1 MNRDRRSVASVGAL
15 GIVRAAIVLFAL
27 SIATA
32 AAQSPATPAGTT
44 PGVKTLRVAFPVAET
59 GFDPQATSD
68 LYSDS
73 VQRAIF
79 EPPYGFD
86 YLARPYRRVP
96 RTAAAL
102 PQIDEGGRT
111 WTIRVRPGIYFA
123 DDAAFSGRKRELTA
137 ADYVYSWKRL
147 LDPRVRSPFS
157 WYLQGKVVG
166 ADPIVDAARAG
177 GRFDYDAPMEGL
189 VALDRYTLRIRLKE
203 PDYILFGYL
212 CSSPMAAVAREV
224 VERYGDGN
232 GWTMDHPVGTGA
244 FRLKSWRRGQQIV
257 LEANPNFRDERF
269 PEATDAAD
277 RARFAAV
284 RGRRLPLVDRV
295 EISIIE
301 EANPRLL
308 AFEGRALDYVNLPPE
323 LSDHALDATNALKP
337 EYAARGVALAR
348 LTQPALQ
355 YAYFNMQDPVVGGY
369 TNDRVAL
376 RRALVLAFNT
386 DELIRVVYQGQALP
400 ATQPIPPN
408 VPGHDP
414 TLNVAAAYDPAAAR
428 AVLDK
433 FGYVD
438 RNGDG
443 WRDLPDGKPLVLTMA
458 STPTTRD
465 REIDEIWQKNLKA
478 VGIRVEF
485 TKQKWP
491 DLLKMGK
498 AGQLQ
503 FWRIGWINAY
513 AEGDAFAQLLYGG
526 NIGQTNYARFELPAY
541 DALYRKSRTLPDG
554 PERNKLY
561 RQMSELVAAYNP
573 WALHVFTVEST
584 LVQPWVSGYKK
595 HAYWEHPWL
604 YIGVDSAAVATR

>member
-1 MNRDRRSVASVGAL
+1 MTRVTAKNVLRRLWRLAWFACGAIAFSVAAQN
-15 GIVRAAIVLFAL
+15 
-27 SIATA
+27 ATA
-32 AAQSPATPAGTT
+32 PAPR
-44 PGVKTLRVAFPVAET
+44 TLHVAFPVAET

-68 LYSDS
+68 LYSDH

-79 EPPYGFD
+79 DTLYGFD
-86 YLARPYRRVP
+86 YLARPYKRVP

-102 PQIDEGGRT
+102 PQIDDGGRT
-111 WTIRVRPGIYFA
+111 WTIRVRSGIYFA
-123 DDAAFSGRKRELTA
+123 DDPAFNGKRRELTA

-157 WYLQGKVVG
+157 WYLQGKVIG
-166 ADPIVDAARAG
+166 ADRVIDAARTSG
-177 GRFDYDAPMEGL
+177 KFDYDAPIEGL
-189 VALDRYTLRIRLKE
+189 AAIDRYTIRIKLNE

-224 VERYGDGN
+224 IERYGDGN

-244 FRLKSWRRGQQIV
+244 FVLKSWRRGQQIV
-257 LEANPNFRDERF
+257 LEANPSYRDERF

-277 RARFAAV
+277 RARFA
-284 RGRRLPLVDRV
+284 GLQGKKLPLVDRV
-295 EISIIE
+295 DIAIME
-301 EANPRLL
+301 EANPRML
-308 AFEGRALDYVNLPPE
+308 AFESRALDYFNLPPE
-323 LSDHALDATNALKP
+323 LSDRALDSANQLKSD
-337 EYAARGVALAR
+337 YKARGVTIER

-369 TNDRVAL
+369 TNDKVAL
-376 RRALVLAFNT
+376 RRALVMGFNNE
-386 DELIRVVYQGQALP
+386 ELVRVVYQGQALP

-408 VPGHDP
+408 VPGHDDA
-414 TLNVAAAYDPAAAR
+414 LNVAVPFDPAGAKAL
-428 AVLDK
+428 LDK
-433 FGYVD
+433 FGYID

-443 WRDLPDGKPLVLTMA
+443 WRDMPDGKPLMLTMA

-478 VGIRVEF
+478 IGIRVEF
-485 TKQKWP
+485 MKQKWP

-513 AEGDAFAQLLYGG
+513 AEGDAFAQLLYGK
-526 NIGQTNYARFELPAY
+526 NIGQTNYSRFDLPAY
-541 DALYRKSRTLPDG
+541 DALYRQSRMLPDG
-554 PERNKLY
+554 AERNKLY
-561 RQMSELVAAYNP
+561 RRMSELVAAYNP
-573 WALHVFTVEST
+573 WALHVYTVETT
-584 LVQPWVSGYKK
+584 LLQPWVRGYKK

-604 YIGVDSAAVATR
+604 YIGVDTAQLAAR